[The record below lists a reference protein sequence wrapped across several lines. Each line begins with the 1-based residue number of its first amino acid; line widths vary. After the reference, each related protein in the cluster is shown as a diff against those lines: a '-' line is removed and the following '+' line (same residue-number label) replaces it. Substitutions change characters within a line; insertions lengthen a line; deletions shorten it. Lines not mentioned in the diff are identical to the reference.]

1 MSYIQKGVVKID
13 ILKWKG
19 FKEYS
24 MPDENPEDHLN
35 IRELLA
41 KKRNEDYVS
50 VWKVPM
56 KKHHEKESPSD
67 YKDTFSEMKEKLNNK
82 DNGSDSMV
90 SVTPDIITISA
101 MKIDYSRENLEKV
114 LDFINDITNGVTKL

>member
-1 MSYIQKGVVKID
+1 
-13 ILKWKG
+13 
-19 FKEYS
+19 

-56 KKHHEKESPSD
+56 KKHHKEESPSD

-101 MKIDYSRENLEKV
+101 MKINYSRENLNKV
-114 LDFINDITNGVTKL
+114 LDFINDITDWEAKL